1 MGVVGWPVFE
11 HREAFLTPLGGGT
24 IAQSLIR
31 TAHLAPCH
39 DIRYSRCQTAPSRQ
53 VRPIRDHIWRST
65 RVGVVGWPVFEHRE
79 AFLTPLG
86 GGTIAQS
93 PNRTAHL
100 APCHDIRYSR
110 CQTEPSRQVRPIQDH
125 IWRSTR
131 VGVFGW
137 PVFEHREAFLTPLGG
152 GTIARSLIQ
161 TAHLAPC
168 HDIRYS
174 RCQTEPS
181 GASNPR
187 THLAVYTC
195 GSGRLAGV

>member
-1 MGVVGWPVFE
+1 MVGRSLIHRSEPLTWPRATISVTLGALLNRLVRPIRERIWRSARVGAVGWPVFE

-24 IAQSLIR
+24 IAHSLIR

-39 DIRYSRCQTAPSRQ
+39 DIRYSRCLCLNRL
-53 VRPIRDHIWRST
+53 VRPIRERIWRAT
-65 RVGVVGWPVFEHRE
+65 RVGAVGWPVFEHRE

-86 GGTIAQS
+86 GGTIAHS
-93 PNRTAHL
+93 LIRTAHL

-110 CQTEPSRQVRPIQDH
+110 CLP
-125 IWRSTR
+125 
-131 VGVFGW
+131 
-137 PVFEHREAFLTPLGG
+137 
-152 GTIARSLIQ
+152 
-161 TAHLAPC
+161 
-168 HDIRYS
+168 
-174 RCQTEPS
+174 EPS